1 MRVVWSS
8 YGSDALMCTDF
19 FCIDFWGFYKLF
31 LIISFTLSLESVLH
45 FTVLVFSV
53 TPFAG
58 YRFIKVP
65 ALLSIRFSELCLDV
79 WISLCS
85 VSISL

>member
-1 MRVVWSS
+1 M
-8 YGSDALMCTDF
+8 
-19 FCIDFWGFYKLF
+19 IFWDIINFF

-58 YRFIKVP
+58 YKFIKVP
-65 ALLSIRFSELCLDV
+65 ALLSIRFSELSLDV

-85 VSISL
+85 VPVSLQRLVMM